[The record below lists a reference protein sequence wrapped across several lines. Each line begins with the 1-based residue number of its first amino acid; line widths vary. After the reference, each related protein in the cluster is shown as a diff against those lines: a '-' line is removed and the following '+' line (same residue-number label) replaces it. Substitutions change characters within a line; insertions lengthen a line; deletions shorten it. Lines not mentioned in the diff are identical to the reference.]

1 MNTTKPLIALLCA
14 GIALGITAPVAAQ
27 DLEQRVAVLERQ
39 VRALSDV
46 MLRLDTLTREMQ
58 QLRGEVELQS
68 HAMDALKERQRD
80 LYLDLDKRMS
90 KLQED
95 TASAMNAV
103 PAPAYT
109 PPPTSGSS
117 AAILPGPA
125 ASSSI
130 STSGGPG
137 KPIPA
142 DLPPGD
148 PAEESDRYREAFDM
162 LREGNYQEARRAL
175 RIFLIQYPDSDRSDN
190 AQYWLGEAGYVTRD
204 FATALEDFS
213 TLIEQYPNSP
223 KVADAKLKSGYILY
237 ETQRFDD
244 AREMLKAVTRQHS
257 GSTAAQ
263 LAQKQLDRMERE
275 NR

>member
-1 MNTTKPLIALLCA
+1 MKANKPLVALLCA
-14 GIALGITAPVAAQ
+14 GIALSLAGPVAAQ
-27 DLEQRVAVLERQ
+27 SVEQRVSVLERQ

-58 QLRGEVELQS
+58 QLRGEVELQN

-80 LYLDLDKRMS
+80 LYLDLDNRMS

-95 TASAMNAV
+95 AANAMAAPAASTRYTPPATANLPAGAA
-103 PAPAYT
+103 PAPA
-109 PPPTSGSS
+109 
-117 AAILPGPA
+117 
-125 ASSSI
+125 SSI

-137 KPIPA
+137 KPIPK

-162 LREGNYQEARRAL
+162 LRGGNYQEARRAL
-175 RIFLIQYPDSDRSDN
+175 RIFLIQYPDSDRADN

-204 FATALEDFS
+204 FATALQDFTS
-213 TLIEQYPNSP
+213 LIENYPNSP

-237 ETQRFDD
+237 ETQRYDD

-257 GSTAAQ
+257 DSTAAQ

-275 NR
+275 SR